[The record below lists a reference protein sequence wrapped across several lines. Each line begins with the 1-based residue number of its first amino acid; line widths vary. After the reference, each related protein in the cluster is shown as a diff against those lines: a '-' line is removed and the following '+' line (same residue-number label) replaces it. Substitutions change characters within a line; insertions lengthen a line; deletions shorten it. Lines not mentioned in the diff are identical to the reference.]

1 MNPAG
6 PVTVNK
12 FGVPLFALLAML
24 IAGPFLPA
32 AVQSCW
38 TYGYFFILLIAL
50 YHITASK
57 KLFALYVLTVAA
69 IVCLHFYDLR
79 IAAFTTQQIRIILE
93 IIFSMAAALNIIWY
107 TADFKNNIEDGI
119 LGAILG
125 FIILAACFTSI
136 FDGVCNLDPSIRH
149 FSSIS
154 KDFTHLTATS
164 SILSVDDLLY
174 FSFITLTTCGY
185 GDIYPISAIAKRLCS
200 IEACVG
206 SLYLAIFIGRL
217 FAIHQNN
224 KNKE

>member
-12 FGVPLFALLAML
+12 FTVPLFALLAML

-32 AVQSCW
+32 AVQPYW
-38 TYGYFFILLIAL
+38 AYGYFFILLMAL
-50 YHITASK
+50 FHITASK
-57 KLFALYVLTVAA
+57 KLFALYSLTVAG
-69 IVCLHFYDLR
+69 IVFLHFFDLK
-79 IAAFTTQQIRIILE
+79 IAFFTTKQLRIILE
-93 IIFSMAAALNIIWY
+93 ILFSMAAALNIIWY

-119 LGAILG
+119 WGAILG

-136 FDGVCNLDPSIRH
+136 FYGICNLDPSIRH
-149 FSSIS
+149 FASIS
-154 KDFTHLTATS
+154 KDFAHLTATG

-224 KNKE
+224 RDKE